1 MKNKN
6 RLPAAG
12 AAVLL
17 SLALIVSLAGCAS
30 LDVVAKVS
38 VDSMSALIDTSPVTE
53 SAAAD
58 RWVLTAPD
66 KAAQFTWSKDF
77 AATPDDLEIRVDAA
91 PFLAAG
97 LDPAKLSTAKL
108 VEGQLVFGRDLGS
121 EAFASKDQATALA
134 AYQKLIS
141 LKREALGFHQA
152 LDHYGLD
159 VGHGNKF
166 EWAKDLSTND
176 KDIVFVLDPQA
187 LAAAGAKTSEIE
199 GWLLAKVEMMDQNNK
214 PIQVEKLLK
223 PYSLR

>member
-6 RLPAAG
+6 RLLAAG

-17 SLALIVSLAGCAS
+17 SLTLLFALAGCAS

-38 VDSMSALIDTSPVTE
+38 VDSLTAVLDAAPATE
-53 SAAAD
+53 TAAAD

-77 AATPDDLEIRVDAA
+77 AATPVDLEIRVDAA

-97 LDPAKLSTAKL
+97 LDPLKLSTAAL
-108 VEGQLVFGRDLGS
+108 VDGQLVFGRDLGS
-121 EAFASKDQATALA
+121 DAFASKDQATALA
-134 AYQKLIS
+134 SYQKLIS
-141 LKREALGFHQA
+141 LKRDTLGFHQA

-159 VGHGNKF
+159 VGNGNKF

-187 LAAAGAKTSEIE
+187 LTDAGARTSEIE
-199 GWLLAKVEMMDQNNK
+199 GWLLATVEMMDENNK
-214 PIQVEKLLK
+214 SVQVEKLLK